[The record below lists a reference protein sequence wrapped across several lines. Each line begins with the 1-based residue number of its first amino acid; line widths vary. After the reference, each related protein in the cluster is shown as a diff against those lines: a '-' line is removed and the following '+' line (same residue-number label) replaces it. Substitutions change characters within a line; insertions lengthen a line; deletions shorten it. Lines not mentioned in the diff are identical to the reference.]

1 MSTSAATKAIAYY
14 RTSSAANVG
23 PDKDSLRRQEVAV
36 LAYARG
42 RGIRVVDTFYDAAVS
57 GADPIEDRPG
67 FLAMLGRI
75 AGNGVRCILVETA
88 NRFARDLVVQ
98 ETGWRFLQAKGIEL
112 VAVDSPEAF
121 LSDTP
126 TAVLVRQVLG
136 AVSQFEKASLVAK
149 LAAARKRQRR
159 QTGKC
164 EGRKGYRETHPALV
178 ERARTLRR
186 EGQTLAQVASALAA
200 QGMVAG
206 TGRPFAPAQIARLL
220 TTEDNRIGKQRRR
233 QPAPQ
238 QGAAVPHHAYRPP
251 GAAS

>member
-1 MSTSAATKAIAYY
+1 MSAAKAIAYY
-14 RTSSAANVG
+14 RTSSATNVG
-23 PDKDSLRRQEVAV
+23 TDKDSLTRQKSAV
-36 LAYARG
+36 TAYAKAH
-42 RGIRVVDTFYDAAVS
+42 GIRILDEFYDAAVS

-67 FLAMLGRI
+67 FLAMLSRI
-75 AGNGVRCILVETA
+75 ADNGVRCILVETA

-159 QTGKC
+159 LTGKC

-178 ERARTLRR
+178 ERARALRR
-186 EGQTLAQVASALAA
+186 EGQTLAQVASALAD

-206 TGRPFAPAQIARLL
+206 TGRPFAPAQIARMLRP
-220 TTEDNRIGKQRRR
+220 EDTRIGR
-233 QPAPQ
+233 QA
-238 QGAAVPHHAYRPP
+238 R
-251 GAAS
+251 ASRA